1 MVQSSEFIFYVDI
14 RWFDSELALL
24 NVEFSFGVP
33 LISVLSTGFMMTS
46 LNLLLGT
53 IFLDKIPQWFKV
65 VSLSF
70 TLIFAPAH
78 VFLYDLVPAI
88 RAAIPVGVTLTIVAT
103 FSYLIAK
110 TWKRLN
116 KVMWPVIIGLGL
128 TILPQLIPVPYY
140 LGLAFAPSPAVL
152 TFIGDFGFLIFPL
165 CLLIYVALWFK
176 ETQASE
182 QQKASELSKVTKE
195 KQELL
200 ISQNERLEEKVQQR
214 TSELNASL
222 ENLKSTQTQ
231 LIHSEKMAS
240 LGELTAGIAHE
251 IQNPLNFVNNFSDL
265 NKELIEEQ
273 LEELANGD
281 LSEVKSIAENI
292 RENEAK
298 INHHGKRAEDIVKSM
313 LQHSRGGEG
322 EKELTDINTLADE
335 YLRLAFHG
343 LRAKDKSF
351 NAEFKTTL
359 DPDLPKVSVVPQ
371 DIGRVMLNLINNA
384 FQAVDQK
391 AKSSESDFSP
401 TVEVLTKKNKSQIE
415 ITVQDNGPGIPEDI
429 RDKIFQ
435 PFFTT
440 KETGQGTG
448 LGLSMSYDI
457 ITKGHGGALEVESR
471 EGQTRLIISIPI
483 K

>member
-1 MVQSSEFIFYVDI
+1 
-14 RWFDSELALL
+14 
-24 NVEFSFGVP
+24 
-33 LISVLSTGFMMTS
+33 
-46 LNLLLGT
+46 
-53 IFLDKIPQWFKV
+53 
-65 VSLSF
+65 
-70 TLIFAPAH
+70 
-78 VFLYDLVPAI
+78 
-88 RAAIPVGVTLTIVAT
+88 
-103 FSYLIAK
+103 
-110 TWKRLN
+110 
-116 KVMWPVIIGLGL
+116 MWPVIIGLGL

-292 RENEAK
+292 RENEDK
-298 INHHGKRAEDIVKSM
+298 INLFG
-313 LQHSRGGEG
+313 
-322 EKELTDINTLADE
+322 
-335 YLRLAFHG
+335 
-343 LRAKDKSF
+343 
-351 NAEFKTTL
+351 
-359 DPDLPKVSVVPQ
+359 
-371 DIGRVMLNLINNA
+371 
-384 FQAVDQK
+384 
-391 AKSSESDFSP
+391 
-401 TVEVLTKKNKSQIE
+401 
-415 ITVQDNGPGIPEDI
+415 
-429 RDKIFQ
+429 
-435 PFFTT
+435 
-440 KETGQGTG
+440 
-448 LGLSMSYDI
+448 
-457 ITKGHGGALEVESR
+457 
-471 EGQTRLIISIPI
+471 
-483 K
+483 